1 MRKIS
6 VETGYFES
14 FDGTKIYYETRGKG
28 KPLVFVYGIGCL
40 FNHWAHQVKYFSK
53 NYKVILY
60 DFRAHHKSSIPE
72 NPNNLNMES
81 MAKDIDCLMKHL
93 KLEKATF
100 IGHSFGGQ
108 VIIKTYDLFPDY
120 FSNIVFINC
129 FIRNP
134 IEGMFGSDLPR
145 KIFEYLKKGYDLLP
159 ETIST
164 LWKMVINSPLFI
176 PITGLSG
183 GFNLAL
189 TPFKDIE
196 IYAKGISSVDL
207 NSFIKLFEQMMK
219 YDGRDVLERVKVP
232 ALIIAGAKDSVTPR
246 KHQEEMH
253 SLLPDSEY
261 TIMPYGSHCTQLDLP
276 IYVNLRV
283 EKFLKSKKYY

>member
-1 MRKIS
+1 MA
-6 VETGYFES
+6 TGIL
-14 FDGTKIYYETRGKG
+14 T
-28 KPLVFVYGIGCL
+28 
-40 FNHWAHQVKYFSK
+40 WASSHEEITAILSPPTAPSPIPSPIQSKTQRVKYFSK

-134 IEGMFGSDLPR
+134 
-145 KIFEYLKKGYDLLP
+145 
-159 ETIST
+159 T
-164 LWKMVINSPLFI
+164 
-176 PITGLSG
+176 
-183 GFNLAL
+183 
-189 TPFKDIE
+189 
-196 IYAKGISSVDL
+196 
-207 NSFIKLFEQMMK
+207 
-219 YDGRDVLERVKVP
+219 
-232 ALIIAGAKDSVTPR
+232 
-246 KHQEEMH
+246 
-253 SLLPDSEY
+253 
-261 TIMPYGSHCTQLDLP
+261 
-276 IYVNLRV
+276 
-283 EKFLKSKKYY
+283 